1 MRYAEADISAGNA
14 PSAGYCGS
22 QIGFEAR
29 EGIADLCP

>member
-1 MRYAEADISAGNA
+1 VRYAETDISAGNA

-22 QIGFEAR
+22 QIGLEAW